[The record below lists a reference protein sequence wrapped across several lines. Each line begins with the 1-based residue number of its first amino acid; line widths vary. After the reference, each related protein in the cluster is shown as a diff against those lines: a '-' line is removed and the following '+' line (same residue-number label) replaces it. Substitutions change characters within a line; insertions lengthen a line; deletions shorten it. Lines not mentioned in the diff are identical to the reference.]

1 VKFAFNLI
9 LIYPCSLFSPVVDIA
24 YLECGSPVTHPT
36 EFRASPKYGDEDQAA
51 WSRAY
56 PVIALA
62 APTRVSPTAATEQK
76 HHQQNDQYGFH
87 LVPHVYEEA
96 GQAFVTAVALLHY
109 NP

>member
-1 VKFAFNLI
+1 VFI
-9 LIYPCSLFSPVVDIA
+9 FSPIVEFRLLQGA
-24 YLECGSPVTHPT
+24 GFPLPSPT
-36 EFRASPKYGDEDQAA
+36 ECCAFLKCGGEDKSA

-62 APTRVSPTAATEQK
+62 APTMVSPTTATEQK

-96 GQAFVTAVALLHY
+96 ELAFVTAVALLHY
-109 NP
+109 VP